1 MTRKQFI
8 DFVVE
13 TILKVM
19 LIISSISLLLIIGF
33 LFNKA
38 LPFLS
43 KPEAKTFFTKIQW
56 NPKGNEFGIL
66 GLLIGTFTT
75 TFGALLIALPISV
88 FASIYIAE
96 YASPKL
102 AKIVYSATRILSMI
116 PSVVIGFLGLV
127 IIIPVI
133 RSFANGNYTGESM
146 LAGIIVLAIMVIP
159 VMVGVT
165 VSALKNVPYSYKEA
179 SFGLGANKIQTIFKT
194 VLPSARNGILAGAIL
209 AFSKAIGEAT
219 AMLMVIGTTANLDLN
234 NFSILNPI
242 NSLTTTIAKNI
253 SEAPIGPEQDSLFAI
268 AFILL
273 LITLTTNII
282 VYKISRKG

>member
-1 MTRKQFI
+1 MKRKQFI
-8 DFVVE
+8 DYIVE
-13 TILKVM
+13 TALKVT
-19 LIISSISLLLIIGF
+19 LIISSISLLLIIIF
-33 LFNKA
+33 LFNSA

-43 KPEAKTFFTKIQW
+43 TPQAKTFANIQW
-56 NPKGNEFGIL
+56 NPKGNEFGII
-66 GLLIGTFTT
+66 GLLIGTIST
-75 TFGALLIALPISV
+75 TFGALLIALPISILS
-88 FASIYIAE
+88 SIYIAE
-96 YASPKL
+96 YATPKVS
-102 AKIVYSATRILSMI
+102 KGIYSATRTLSMI

-127 IIIPVI
+127 IVVPLI
-133 RSFANGNYTGESM
+133 RSFSNGNYTGESM

-179 SFGLGANKIQTIFKT
+179 SYGLGANKIQTIFKT
-194 VLPSARNGILAGAIL
+194 VVPSARNGILAGAIL

-219 AMLMVIGTTANLDLN
+219 AMLMVIGTTANLDVT
-234 NFSILNPI
+234 NFSPLNPI

-253 SEAPIGPEQDSLFAI
+253 SEAPVGPEQDSLFAI

-282 VYKISRKG
+282 VHKISRKG